1 MAEKDIYYD
10 EPAVFANWFYVNV
23 DGAMTRIVFCDR
35 SGEQTTARTAVM
47 LETGNAKK
55 LISLLEGLMRTNEAK
70 AGTILSE
77 KSEGGGGGQNA

>member
-35 SGEQTTARTAVM
+35 SGEQITARTAVM
-47 LETGNAKK
+47 LETG
-55 LISLLEGLMRTNEAK
+55 K
-70 AGTILSE
+70 ALTLASIVPRCL
-77 KSEGGGGGQNA
+77 N